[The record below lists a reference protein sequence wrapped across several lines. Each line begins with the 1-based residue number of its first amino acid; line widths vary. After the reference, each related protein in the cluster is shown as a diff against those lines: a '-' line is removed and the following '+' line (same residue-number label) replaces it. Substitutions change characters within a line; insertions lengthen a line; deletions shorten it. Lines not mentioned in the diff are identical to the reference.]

1 MGVNSSSEIV
11 FNTERSLR
19 SNLDTAGFWPGWSY
33 DLIFLLSAPF
43 DLTFEAAL
51 SVAKVTNY
59 KVWKRESSSHNISEA
74 HLVFMQKGVYADAV
88 RLNELAILVSDR

>member
-1 MGVNSSSEIV
+1 VYVGVN
-11 FNTERSLR
+11 
-19 SNLDTAGFWPGWSY
+19 SY

-59 KVWKRESSSHNISEA
+59 KVWKRESSSHNISGA
-74 HLVFMQKGVYADAV
+74 HLVFVQKGVYADAV